1 MILAALSLA
10 ALTSVS
16 LPTSA
21 TDPGA
26 QALIDRGLFL
36 YYAYNGR
43 DAEQAFAAAANAEPG
58 LAMAYLGQALA
69 VGPDLNTPMTSENF
83 ARGQKAI
90 RRAQALAASTTAR
103 ERSFI
108 DAMELRYKG
117 TFDDWDGDNAAYRK
131 AMASFATTSG
141 DENAQLLAAEA
152 LLENSNT
159 HAALP
164 FITAVLAADPQNPM
178 ANHLCIHAYD
188 AAEDRSPALPCAQ
201 RLDAASFPP
210 QAEHLAHMPAHYWIE
225 TGDYGSAIASSQRA
239 YDLLLELDTLDHRTL
254 GEERYAG
261 HDVSIGYSAAMML
274 GNYRQAATWAGR
286 MHAIFQRDF
295 AALTALRFG
304 RYGDA
309 FAAGTDASFDLP
321 IRGLAELHDSRLN
334 EALATAALIRK
345 QNGGDP
351 KRGYLPQLFFGRLA
365 EAQGDDRD
373 ARVWFTRA
381 QQNQE
386 ADFYAE
392 DIPYVPASEALGG
405 YLLRRG
411 EYAKAAAA
419 FNDCLKAYPNDPR
432 ALFGLAGALAG
443 EGNAADAAVARERF
457 DALWMS
463 ADTTLTID
471 GL

>member
-16 LPTSA
+16 LPTGA
-21 TDPGA
+21 TDAGA

-36 YYAYNGR
+36 YYAYNGH
-43 DAEQAFAAAANAEPG
+43 DAEQAFATAAKLEPTV
-58 LAMAYLGQALA
+58 AMAYWGQALA
-69 VGPDLNTPMTSENF
+69 EGPDLNTPMTSENF
-83 ARGQKAI
+83 ALGQKAI
-90 RRAQALAASTTAR
+90 RRGQLLAASSTAR

-108 DAMELRYKG
+108 DAMALRYKG

-131 AMASFATTSG
+131 AMVSFATASG

-152 LLENSNT
+152 LLENSNSRE
-159 HAALP
+159 ALP
-164 FITAVLAADPQNPM
+164 FINAVLTADPQNPM

-188 AAEDRSPALPCAQ
+188 ATDDRSPALPCAQ

-225 TGDYGSAIASSQRA
+225 TGAYGNAIASSQRA
-239 YDLLLELDTLDHRTL
+239 YDLLLQLDALDHRTL
-254 GEERYAG
+254 AEERYAG

-274 GNYRQAATWAGR
+274 GDYRQAAAWAER

-309 FAAGTDASFDLP
+309 LAAGTDGSFDLP
-321 IRGLAELHDSRLN
+321 IRGLAELHAGRLD
-334 EALATAALIRK
+334 EALATAQLIRK

-351 KRGYLPQLFFGRLA
+351 KRGYLPQLFLARLA
-365 EAQGDDRD
+365 EAKGNDRD
-373 ARVWFTRA
+373 ARTWLARA

-386 ADFYAE
+386 ADFFAE
-392 DIPYVPASEALGG
+392 NIPYVPASEALGG
-405 YLLRRG
+405 YLLRRA
-411 EYAKAAAA
+411 EYAKAAVA

-432 ALFGLAGALAG
+432 ALFGLAAALTG
-443 EGNAADAAVARERF
+443 DGNVAAAAVARGRF
-457 DALWMS
+457 DVLWAG

-471 GL
+471 DL